1 MGRDKEIKAGRW
13 YINKK
18 SKQVWQLNFVYDDG
32 SDEVVM
38 VKSAGKPLTKIISI
52 KSLLKNWT
60 RKRL

>member
-1 MGRDKEIKAGRW
+1 MGKDKEIKAGGW
-13 YINKK
+13 WTNKK

-60 RKRL
+60 RKI

>member
-1 MGRDKEIKAGRW
+1 MSKNREIKAGGW
-13 YINKK
+13 WTNKK

-60 RKRL
+60 RKI